1 MAGYIR
7 RRSKG
12 SWEVTVHLG
21 HDPSTGRVR
30 RRFLAVKGT
39 KRDAESALAEALHE
53 RDTGIDISPGKITVA
68 DYLRRWLEAVCPNLA
83 PATYRRYEGFIRAQ
97 IVPIIGA
104 LPLAKLRPLH
114 VQQLYACLQ
123 ESGRADG
130 RGGLAP
136 RTLLHVHRVL
146 SEALAQA
153 VRWQIVA
160 RNVCQAV
167 EAPQA
172 RRTEIRALSPEET
185 RRLLEVAEVKNT
197 SYGDT
202 VILAVHTGLRLGE
215 LLGLRWEDVDLERG
229 TVTVRRTLQR
239 LPGEGIGY
247 REPKTAR
254 SQRTMPLGS
263 TALETLRRLRRRQLE
278 ERLALGPAYQDR
290 GAVLSTT
297 LGTPLDGGNLRR
309 AFYRLVRQ
317 AGLTALRFH
326 DLRHTHA
333 SLLLARGVHPKV
345 VSERLGH
352 ASIAIT
358 LDTYSHVLPNL
369 QEEAAHDLDAWLS
382 GRA

>member
-7 RRSKG
+7 RRGKG
-12 SWEVTVHLG
+12 AWEVTVHLG

-30 RRFLAVKGT
+30 RRFLTVKGT
-39 KRDAESALAEALHE
+39 KRDAERALAEAVHQ

-68 DYLRRWLEAVCPNLA
+68 DYLRRWLEAVRPNLA

-114 VQQLYACLQ
+114 VQQLYAHLQ
-123 ESGRADG
+123 ENGRADG
-130 RGGLAP
+130 KGGLAP

-185 RRLLEVAEVKNT
+185 RRLLEAAEAKAT
-197 SYGDT
+197 AYGDA

-239 LPGEGIGY
+239 LPGEGIAY

-254 SQRTMPLGS
+254 SQRTMPLGP
-263 TALETLRRLRRRQLE
+263 TALETLRHLRRRQLE
-278 ERLALGPAYQDR
+278 ERLAVGPAYQDR

-309 AFYRLVRQ
+309 AFYRLVCQ
-317 AGLTALRFH
+317 AGLTALRFL